1 MSTRNLLRCGV
12 VAGPLFL
19 IVAFTL
25 ALTRLGFDIAKHP
38 FSLLSLG
45 QGGWMQI
52 TNFAVSGL
60 LFVAC
65 AIGLRRSM
73 RPGAGATWGPLFIGI
88 FGAAM
93 IAGGVFVSDAGAGFP
108 PGAPEGAPTTVSW
121 HGALHGLAF
130 AMGMIGLIA
139 AVVVFARRFA
149 AENDRGWAWGS
160 VAAGIGVVV
169 LGGAGTAAADWRL
182 TAAGIVVGWLWASA
196 VPARFLT
203 PDRAA
208 SAAEEPATGR
218 V

>member
-1 MSTRNLLRCGV
+1 MSTRNLLRCGM

-19 IVAFTL
+19 IVAFAL
-25 ALTRLGFDIAKHP
+25 GLTRPGFDVARHP

-45 QGGWMQI
+45 PGGWMQI
-52 TNFAVSGL
+52 TNFVVSGL

-73 RPGAGATWGPLFIGI
+73 RSGPGATWGSLFIGL

-108 PGAPEGAPTTVSW
+108 PGAPEGAPTTISW

-130 AMGMIGLIA
+130 ALGMVGLIA

-149 AENDRGWAWGS
+149 AENDRDWAWGT
-160 VAAGIGVVV
+160 VTAGIGTVV
-169 LGGAGTAAADWRL
+169 LGGAGSAVADWRL

-203 PDRAA
+203 LDRVGSAVEAPAMDRA
-208 SAAEEPATGR
+208 
-218 V
+218 